1 MPWETS
7 ARTQHQQQADSW
19 SCWILRLS
27 VSNIEL
33 SRSSGLSTRTRHR
46 MRARSL
52 ACSGMRRHADP
63 GVRRMAVLVLGV
75 LGKYMAGL
83 YAAQI
88 AELVSD
94 GDVRVQSEAAN
105 ALRRIG
111 LGARA
116 APQAAKLAGLL
127 AEGEP
132 PRKRRRLS
140 GNVEIDPAALE
151 HE

>member
-1 MPWETS
+1 
-7 ARTQHQQQADSW
+7 
-19 SCWILRLS
+19 
-27 VSNIEL
+27 
-33 SRSSGLSTRTRHR
+33 
-46 MRARSL
+46 
-52 ACSGMRRHADP
+52 
-63 GVRRMAVLVLGV
+63 MAVLVLGV